1 MQEHAFH
8 PDHIVE
14 QIKTFF
20 RDVHDMTGFYYKLY
34 LLNGLCR
41 QCDGR
46 GYLYTP
52 DQPCPHC
59 RASGSTDVWRRVGA
73 MKQEG

>member
-1 MQEHAFH
+1 MQTYAFH

-14 QIKTFF
+14 QIKVFF
-20 RDVHDMTGFYYKLY
+20 HDVHDLTGFYYKLY

-46 GYLYTP
+46 GYLQTR
-52 DQPCPHC
+52 DQSCPQC
-59 RASGSTDVWRRVGA
+59 QASGSADVWHKARTGQGRI
-73 MKQEG
+73 